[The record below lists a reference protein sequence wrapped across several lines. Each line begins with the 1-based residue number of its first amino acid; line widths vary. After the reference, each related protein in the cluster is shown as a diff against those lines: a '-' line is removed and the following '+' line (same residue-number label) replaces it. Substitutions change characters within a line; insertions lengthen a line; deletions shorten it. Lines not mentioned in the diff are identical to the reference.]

1 MLFMVE
7 IFVFAGVGAGVV
19 IRSEVDVCGD
29 QMCDQMRPVCGVV
42 DGELGC
48 TDYDTESAMLV
59 DIDVMG
65 HVTVNPI
72 QVSLMVIGGGR
83 LAYWRNLRL
92 RMTFHKDEREAG
104 NLYRI
109 TEDDYGEIY
118 VRYYGTAHLHTTR
131 PPASTGQ
138 FTHSHRNYTHFH
150 THTQTQPTRT
160 RQTATRTQTATH
172 IQTQTVT
179 HTKTQTVTH
188 PQTAQTRQ
196 TATGTHT
203 ATHIQ
208 TQTVTH
214 TQTQTVTHPQ
224 TLTHTATH
232 ARTRQT
238 LTGTHTATHAQTH
251 TATHAQTHTATHS
264 QTHTATHAQTHT
276 ATHAQTLTRTQTGTH
291 TSTHAQTGTHRHTAT
306 QPQTGTHTQTG
317 TETHTHSF
325 TPTKTLTV
333 TGRQNVTSIP
343 IITASISLP
352 HHVFKI
358 WHGVIIGLCLLI
370 AVLIVVFC
378 IYKYRNRKV
387 DFRTYYDNLEMGEVN
402 RGAESP
408 L

>member
-118 VRYYGTAHLHTTR
+118 VRYYGTAHVHTTR

-138 FTHSHRNYTHFH
+138 FTHSLHNYTHFH
-150 THTQTQPTRT
+150 THTQTQPT
-160 RQTATRTQTATH
+160 
-172 IQTQTVT
+172 
-179 HTKTQTVTH
+179 
-188 PQTAQTRQ
+188 QTRQ

-238 LTGTHTATHAQTH
+238 LTGTHTASHAQTH